1 MDPHTSSVIEHEDP
15 KHGLFDF
22 FKETHLSF
30 EGRKDAEA
38 IRVFTRRH
46 WFVLLAPTI
55 GSIIL
60 AILPFFLILMGAK
73 YIVDFGLTG
82 WFMLGWVI
90 YIMCIWFGLFYR
102 LTMHSLDVW
111 IVTNQR
117 VVDSVQLGL
126 FRRKV
131 SELPLESIQ
140 DVSVNTSGI
149 IQSYFNFGNV
159 EVQTGASELRFM
171 FDQVPR
177 PIWVKDE
184 IMRALKEYDEN
195 RGHVHDDGK
204 KM

>member
-1 MDPHTSSVIEHEDP
+1 MDPHTSAVIERADP

-30 EGRKDAEA
+30 EGRKDTEE

-46 WFVLLAPTI
+46 WLVLLLPVL
-55 GSIIL
+55 GSLVL
-60 AILPFFLILMGAK
+60 AILPFFAILFGAQ
-73 YIVDFGLTG
+73 YIVRLNLTD
-82 WFMLGWVI
+82 WFVLGWVI

-140 DVSVNTSGI
+140 DVSVNTNGF

-171 FDQVPR
+171 FELVPR

-184 IMRALKEYDEN
+184 IMRSLKEYEQN
-195 RGHVHDDGK
+195 RNHVHDDGK
-204 KM
+204 KL

>member
-1 MDPHTSSVIEHEDP
+1 MDPHTSSLIETEDP

-22 FKETHLSF
+22 FKDSRLSF
-30 EGRKDAEA
+30 EGRKDAEEV
-38 IRVFTRRH
+38 RVFTRRH
-46 WFVLLAPTI
+46 WFVLLAPVL
-55 GSIIL
+55 SSAVL
-60 AILPFFLILMGAK
+60 AILPFFVILIGARW
-73 YIVDFGLTG
+73 IVGFGLTN
-82 WFMLGWVI
+82 WFMLGWVV

-111 IVTNQR
+111 IVTDQR
-117 VVDSVQLGL
+117 IVDSMQLAL

-171 FDQVPR
+171 FEQVPR

-184 IMRALKEYDEN
+184 IMRSLRDYEMQ
-195 RGHVHDDGK
+195 RGHNHNDGK
-204 KM
+204 KL

>member
-1 MDPHTSSVIEHEDP
+1 MDPHTSSLIETEDP

-22 FKETHLSF
+22 FKDSHLSF
-30 EGRKDAEA
+30 EGRKDAEEV
-38 IRVFTRRH
+38 RVFTRRH
-46 WFVLLAPTI
+46 WFVLLAPVI
-55 GSIIL
+55 SSIVL
-60 AILPFFLILMGAK
+60 AILPFFIILIGARW
-73 YIVDFGLTG
+73 IVGFGLTN
-82 WFMLGWVI
+82 WFMLGWVV

-111 IVTNQR
+111 IVTDQR
-117 VVDSVQLGL
+117 IVDSMQLAL

-171 FDQVPR
+171 FEQVPR

-184 IMRALKEYDEN
+184 IMRSLRDYEMR
-195 RGHVHDDGK
+195 RGHNHNDGK
-204 KM
+204 KL